1 MVVSMV
7 GVGGSFV
14 SAVVLEVELEVLDVL
29 EELELELVWSSSP
42 SALTLLTTV
51 KQKNANAMAMARTIA
66 MTLLVLV
73 LVITNVS
80 FVCLQVPGG
89 TEYYN

>member
-1 MVVSMV
+1 MS
-7 GVGGSFV
+7 GVGAVFS
-14 SAVVLEVELEVLDVL
+14 SSVVLEVELDVLDVLDVL
-29 EELELELVWSSSP
+29 ELELELLDGSSLS
-42 SALTLLTTV
+42 SALTVLTTV
-51 KQKNANAMAMARTIA
+51 KQKNVNAMSMARTVA